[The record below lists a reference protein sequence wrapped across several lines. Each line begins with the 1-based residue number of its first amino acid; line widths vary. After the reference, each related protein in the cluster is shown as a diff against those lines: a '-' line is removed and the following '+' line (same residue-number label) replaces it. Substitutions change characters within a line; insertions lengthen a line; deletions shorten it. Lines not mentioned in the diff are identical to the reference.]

1 MTSEEVQ
8 ALGKRLNVEIAN
20 ETIYRVKEKDGLFY
34 YEEKVMNEREFKR
47 WIKTLT
53 QPARIHMR
61 PKEVEE
67 KTMIS
72 DRIKRLT
79 DKINA
84 AGGSRGH
91 VYVVKYLDGA
101 YSCKRPEMAW
111 TNEEEFAKWSA
122 SLPGNNVF
130 IIDDI

>member
-53 QPARIHMR
+53 VPARIHMSH
-61 PKEVEE
+61 KEDEV
-67 KTMIS
+67 
-72 DRIKRLT
+72 
-79 DKINA
+79 
-84 AGGSRGH
+84 
-91 VYVVKYLDGA
+91 
-101 YSCKRPEMAW
+101 
-111 TNEEEFAKWSA
+111 
-122 SLPGNNVF
+122 
-130 IIDDI
+130 

>member
-53 QPARIHMR
+53 VPATIIM
-61 PKEVEE
+61 
-67 KTMIS
+67 
-72 DRIKRLT
+72 T
-79 DKINA
+79 DKKDE
-84 AGGSRGH
+84 
-91 VYVVKYLDGA
+91 V
-101 YSCKRPEMAW
+101 
-111 TNEEEFAKWSA
+111 
-122 SLPGNNVF
+122 
-130 IIDDI
+130 